1 MFIKMDKLGVQLMGR
16 SEKIIDEII
25 NIDTSI
31 DQLKM
36 RWDVLN
42 ESEIGVYEELEER
55 KHCLLQSLISHYP
68 IKVE

>member
-1 MFIKMDKLGVQLMGR
+1 MGKLGLRPMMR

-31 DQLKM
+31 DQLKI

-42 ESEIGVYEELEER
+42 ESEIGLYEELEER
-55 KHCLLQSLISHYP
+55 KHCLLQSLIPSSP
-68 IKVE
+68 IKVK